1 MRSETMDSLT
11 KVVVL
16 FAVLGIVGA
25 GVFFFPQSP
34 FYYKTLVVVTEA
46 PADAA
51 AATEPAADEAMEA
64 EETEAETA
72 Q

>member
-1 MRSETMDSLT
+1 MDSLT

-34 FYYKTLVVVTEA
+34 FHYTKLNIIVVDNTNATAE
-46 PADAA
+46 DAA
-51 AATEPAADEAMEA
+51 AAEPAADDAMEA
-64 EETEAETA
+64 EEPEAEMA